1 MKLKK
6 TLFAGIAALVSAS
19 ALLGSNIAS
28 AQKDWPTKSI
38 QLIVPFAAG
47 GPTDSIARLIAV
59 PMGQALGQTVVV
71 ENVPGAGG
79 TIASTKV
86 ARAAPDG
93 YTIYIHHMGMATAN
107 ALYDKLPY
115 DPMTSFEYIGQVAD
129 VPMVLLG
136 KKDLPANNF
145 KELEAYIK
153 ANGSKVTMANA
164 GPGAVSQ
171 LCGLLFQSRLGVKL
185 TNIPYKGTGP
195 ALTDLL
201 GGQVDLL
208 CDQTTQTIPYI
219 KDGRVKAF
227 GTTTMK
233 RLPAI
238 PNVPTLNEQG
248 LKGFEVKVWH
258 GVYAPKGTP
267 QPILD
272 KINAALKKLISCQ
285 WIKYPPKASRITLI
299 TKSTFGALSFVKPI
313 FQINSGVIV
322 IKKASRSLAF
332 LLSRHLAQSLTCS
345 KEVA

>member
-6 TLFAGIAALVSAS
+6 TLFAGIAAVVSAGT
-19 ALLGSNIAS
+19 LLGSNIAS

-59 PMGQALGQTVVV
+59 PMGQALGQRVVV

-115 DPMTSFEYIGQVAD
+115 DPMTSFDYIGQVAD

-145 KELEAYIK
+145 KELEAYIR

-171 LCGLLFQSRLGVKL
+171 LCGLLFQSRLGIKL

-258 GVYAPKGTP
+258 GVYAPKGVP

-272 KINAALKKLISCQ
+272 KINAALKKALNTPDVQKRLNDANIDIVPMDKVSSKGLMDHLEKEINV
-285 WIKYPPKASRITLI
+285 WGPVIRKANI
-299 TKSTFGALSFVKPI
+299 PD
-313 FQINSGVIV
+313 
-322 IKKASRSLAF
+322 
-332 LLSRHLAQSLTCS
+332 
-345 KEVA
+345 

>member
-1 MKLKK
+1 MKFKK
-6 TLFAGIAALVSAS
+6 TLFAGIAAVVSAS
-19 ALLGSNIAS
+19 TLLGSNIAS
-28 AQKDWPTKSI
+28 AQKDWPTKSV
-38 QLIVPFAAG
+38 QLVVPFAAG
-47 GPTDSIARLIAV
+47 GPTDTIARLIAV

-171 LCGLLFQSRLGVKL
+171 LCGLLFQSRMGVRL

-267 QPILD
+267 LPVLD
-272 KINAALKKLISCQ
+272 KINAALKKALNTPDVKKRLEDANIDIVPAEKISAKGLREHLDREINV
-285 WIKYPPKASRITLI
+285 WGPVIRKANI
-299 TKSTFGALSFVKPI
+299 PD
-313 FQINSGVIV
+313 
-322 IKKASRSLAF
+322 
-332 LLSRHLAQSLTCS
+332 
-345 KEVA
+345 

>member
-1 MKLKK
+1 METSMKFKK
-6 TLFAGIAALVSAS
+6 SFFTGILAAVSTG
-19 ALLGSNIAS
+19 ALLAS
-28 AQKDWPTKSI
+28 QTAVAQNAWPTKSI
-38 QLIVPFAAG
+38 SLIVPFAAG
-47 GPTDSIARLIAV
+47 GPTDSVARLIAV

-86 ARAAPDG
+86 ARATPDG
-93 YTIYIHHMGMATAN
+93 YTIYLHHMGMATAN

-115 DPMTSFEYIGQVAD
+115 DPLTSFEYIGQVAD

-136 KKDLPANNF
+136 KKDLPAKNF

-171 LCGLLFQSRLGVKL
+171 LCGLLFQSRMGVKL
-185 TNIPYKGTGP
+185 TNVPYKGTGP

-219 KDGRVKAF
+219 KDGSVKAY
-227 GTTTMK
+227 GTTTLK
-233 RLPAI
+233 RLPSI
-238 PNVPTLNEQG
+238 PNVPTLDEQG

-258 GVYAPKGTP
+258 GMYTPKGVP

-272 KINAALKKLISCQ
+272 KLNAALKK
-285 WIKYPPKASRITLI
+285 
-299 TKSTFGALSFVKPI
+299 
-313 FQINSGVIV
+313 
-322 IKKASRSLAF
+322 
-332 LLSRHLAQSLTCS
+332 SLTSPDVKKRLEDANIDIVPVS
-345 KEVA
+345 KVSANGLKTHLDAEINKWGPVIRKANIPD

>member
-6 TLFAGIAALVSAS
+6 TFFAGIAAVVSAGT
-19 ALLGSNIAS
+19 LLGSNIAS

-38 QLIVPFAAG
+38 QLVVPFAAG
-47 GPTDSIARLIAV
+47 GPTDTIARLIAV

-115 DPMTSFEYIGQVAD
+115 DPMTSFDYIGQVAD

-145 KELEAYIK
+145 KELEAYIR

-171 LCGLLFQSRLGVKL
+171 LCGLLFQSRMGVRL

-267 QPILD
+267 QPVLD
-272 KINAALKKLISCQ
+272 KINAALKKALNTPDVKKRLEDANIDIVPADKISARGLKDHLEKEINV
-285 WIKYPPKASRITLI
+285 WGPVIRKANI
-299 TKSTFGALSFVKPI
+299 PD
-313 FQINSGVIV
+313 
-322 IKKASRSLAF
+322 
-332 LLSRHLAQSLTCS
+332 
-345 KEVA
+345 

>member
-1 MKLKK
+1 MKFKK
-6 TLFAGIAALVSAS
+6 SFFTGILAAVSTG
-19 ALLGSNIAS
+19 ALLAS
-28 AQKDWPTKSI
+28 QTAVAQNAWPTKSI
-38 QLIVPFAAG
+38 SLIVPFAAG
-47 GPTDSIARLIAV
+47 GPTDSVARLIAV

-86 ARAAPDG
+86 ARATPDG
-93 YTIYIHHMGMATAN
+93 YTIYLHHMGMATAN

-136 KKDLPANNF
+136 KKDLPAKNF

-171 LCGLLFQSRLGVKL
+171 LCGLLFQSRMGVKL
-185 TNIPYKGTGP
+185 TNVPYKGTGP

-219 KDGRVKAF
+219 KDGSVKAY
-227 GTTTMK
+227 GTTTLK
-233 RLPAI
+233 RLPSI
-238 PNVPTLNEQG
+238 PNVPTLDEQG

-258 GVYAPKGTP
+258 GMYTPKGVP

-272 KINAALKKLISCQ
+272 KLNAALKK
-285 WIKYPPKASRITLI
+285 
-299 TKSTFGALSFVKPI
+299 
-313 FQINSGVIV
+313 
-322 IKKASRSLAF
+322 
-332 LLSRHLAQSLTCS
+332 SLTSPDVKKRLEDANIDIVAVS
-345 KEVA
+345 KISANGLKTHLDAEINKWGPVIRKANIPD

>member
-1 MKLKK
+1 MKIKK
-6 TLFAGIAALVSAS
+6 FLFSGIAAALSAS
-19 ALLGSNIAS
+19 AFLSTNVQ

-38 QLIVPFAAG
+38 QLVVPFAAG
-47 GPTDSIARLIAV
+47 GPTDTIARLIAV

-227 GTTTMK
+227 GTTTLK

-272 KINAALKKLISCQ
+272 KINAALKKALNSPEVKKRLEDANIDIVPADKVSAKGLKDHLEKEINV
-285 WIKYPPKASRITLI
+285 WGPVIRKANI
-299 TKSTFGALSFVKPI
+299 PD
-313 FQINSGVIV
+313 
-322 IKKASRSLAF
+322 
-332 LLSRHLAQSLTCS
+332 
-345 KEVA
+345 

>member
-1 MKLKK
+1 MNMGKLKLTK
-6 TLFAGIAALVSAS
+6 LFATLAVTALACSSVW
-19 ALLGSNIAS
+19 
-28 AQKDWPTKSI
+28 AQKEWPSKPITLVI
-38 QLIVPFAAG
+38 PFAAG
-47 GPTDSIARLIAV
+47 GPTDAVARLLAT
-59 PMGQALGQTVVV
+59 PMGQSLGQTVVV
-71 ENVPGAGG
+71 ENVNGAGG

-93 YTIYIHHMGMATAN
+93 YTIYLHHMGMATAQ

-145 KELEAYIK
+145 KELEAYIR

-171 LCGLLFQSRLGVKL
+171 LCGLLFQSRLGIKL

-227 GTTTMK
+227 GVTTLE
-233 RLPAI
+233 RLSAL
-238 PNVPTLNEQG
+238 PNIPTLNEQG
-248 LKGFEVKVWH
+248 LKGFDVKVWH
-258 GVYAPKGTP
+258 GMYAPKGVP
-267 QPILD
+267 KPVLE
-272 KINAALKKLISCQ
+272 KLNKALNAALNNPDVKK
-285 WIKYPPKASRITLI
+285 R
-299 TKSTFGALSFVKPI
+299 LSDS
-313 FQINSGVIV
+313 NIV
-322 IKKASRSLAF
+322 IPPASKITSEGLRS
-332 LLSRHLAQSLTCS
+332 HLESEINKWGPIIRKS
-345 KEVA
+345 NIPD

>member
-1 MKLKK
+1 MKFKK
-6 TLFAGIAALVSAS
+6 TLFAGIAAIAGAS
-19 ALLGSNIAS
+19 ALLTSNMAS
-28 AQKDWPTKSI
+28 AQKDWPTKNI

-47 GPTDSIARLIAV
+47 GPTDTIARLIAV
-59 PMGQALGQTVVV
+59 PMGQSLGQTVVV

-93 YTIYIHHMGMATAN
+93 YTIYIHHMGMATAQ

-171 LCGLLFQSRLGVKL
+171 LCGLLFQSRMGVRL

-267 QPILD
+267 QPILN
-272 KINAALKKLISCQ
+272 KINAALKKALNTPDVKKRLEDANIDIVPVEKISAKGLQ
-285 WIKYPPKASRITLI
+285 DHLDKEINVWGPIIRKANI
-299 TKSTFGALSFVKPI
+299 PD
-313 FQINSGVIV
+313 
-322 IKKASRSLAF
+322 
-332 LLSRHLAQSLTCS
+332 
-345 KEVA
+345 

>member
-1 MKLKK
+1 MKFQKF
-6 TLFAGIAALVSAS
+6 LFSGIAAALSAGALLSTS
-19 ALLGSNIAS
+19 AL

-38 QLIVPFAAG
+38 TMVIPFAAG
-47 GPTDSIARLIAV
+47 GPTDSVARLIAV
-59 PMGQALGQTVVV
+59 PMGQYLGQTVVV
-71 ENVPGAGG
+71 ENVNGAGG

-93 YTIYIHHMGMATAN
+93 YTIYLHHMGMATAN

-115 DPMTSFEYIGQVAD
+115 DPMTNFEYIGQVAD

-145 KELEAYIK
+145 KELESYIK

-227 GTTTMK
+227 GTTTLK

-238 PNVPTLNEQG
+238 PNVPTLDEQG

-258 GVYAPKGTP
+258 GMYTPKGVP
-267 QPILD
+267 KPILD
-272 KINAALKKLISCQ
+272 KLNAALVKALNTPDVKKRLADANIDIVSPD
-285 WIKYPPKASRITLI
+285 KMTPTGL
-299 TKSTFGALSFVKPI
+299 KSHLEAEINKWGPI
-313 FQINSGVIV
+313 IRKSNI
-322 IKKASRSLAF
+322 AD
-332 LLSRHLAQSLTCS
+332 
-345 KEVA
+345 

>member
-1 MKLKK
+1 MKFKK

-19 ALLGSNIAS
+19 ALLTSNIA
-28 AQKDWPTKSI
+28 AAEKDWPTKSI
-38 QLIVPFAAG
+38 QLVVPFAAG
-47 GPTDSIARLIAV
+47 GPTDTIARLIAV

-71 ENVPGAGG
+71 ENVNGAGG

-86 ARAAPDG
+86 ARATPDG

-153 ANGSKVTMANA
+153 ANGSKITMANA

-219 KDGRVKAF
+219 KDGRVKAY
-227 GTTTMK
+227 GTTTLQ

-267 QPILD
+267 QPILN
-272 KINAALKKLISCQ
+272 KINLALKKALNTPDVKKRLEDANIDIVSADKISAKGLKDHLDREINV
-285 WIKYPPKASRITLI
+285 WGPVIRKANI
-299 TKSTFGALSFVKPI
+299 PD
-313 FQINSGVIV
+313 
-322 IKKASRSLAF
+322 
-332 LLSRHLAQSLTCS
+332 
-345 KEVA
+345 

>member
-6 TLFAGIAALVSAS
+6 TIFAGIAAVVSAS

-38 QLIVPFAAG
+38 TLVVPFAAG

-86 ARAAPDG
+86 SRAAPDG
-93 YTIYIHHMGMATAN
+93 YTIYIHHMGMATAQ

-115 DPMTSFEYIGQVAD
+115 DPMSSFDYIGQVAD

-258 GVYAPKGTP
+258 GVYAPKGVP

-272 KINAALKKLISCQ
+272 KINAALKKALNTPDVKKRLEDANIDIVPAEKVSAKGLKDHLEKEINV
-285 WIKYPPKASRITLI
+285 WGPVIRKANI
-299 TKSTFGALSFVKPI
+299 PD
-313 FQINSGVIV
+313 
-322 IKKASRSLAF
+322 
-332 LLSRHLAQSLTCS
+332 
-345 KEVA
+345 

>member
-1 MKLKK
+1 MKVKK
-6 TLFAGIAALVSAS
+6 FLFSGIAAALTAGAFLSTS
-19 ALLGSNIAS
+19 AL

-38 QLIVPFAAG
+38 NLIVPFAAG
-47 GPTDSIARLIAV
+47 GPTDSVARLIAV

-93 YTIYIHHMGMATAN
+93 YTIYLHHMGMATAN

-145 KELEAYIK
+145 KELEAYIR
-153 ANGSKVTMANA
+153 ANGSKITMANA

-171 LCGLLFQSRLGVKL
+171 LCGLLFQSRMGVKL

-227 GTTTMK
+227 GVTSLE
-233 RLPAI
+233 RLSAL
-238 PNVPTLNEQG
+238 PNVPTLSEQG

-258 GVYAPKGTP
+258 GMYAPKGVP
-267 QPILD
+267 KPVLE
-272 KINAALKKLISCQ
+272 KLNKALNAALNNPDVKKRLGDS
-285 WIKYPPKASRITLI
+285 
-299 TKSTFGALSFVKPI
+299 
-313 FQINSGVIV
+313 NIV
-322 IKKASRSLAF
+322 IPPANKITAEGLKS
-332 LLSRHLAQSLTCS
+332 HLESEINKWGPIIRKS
-345 KEVA
+345 NIPD

>member
-1 MKLKK
+1 MKMKK
-6 TLFAGIAALVSAS
+6 YLFSGIAA
-19 ALLGSNIAS
+19 ALTAGAFLSTS
-28 AQKDWPTKSI
+28 VQAQKDWPTKSI
-38 QLIVPFAAG
+38 QLVVPFAAG

-93 YTIYIHHMGMATAN
+93 YTIYIHHMGMATAQ

-145 KELEAYIK
+145 KELEAYIR

-272 KINAALKKLISCQ
+272 KINAALKKALNTPDVKKRLEDANIDIVSADKVSAKGLKDHLDKEINA
-285 WIKYPPKASRITLI
+285 WGPVIRKANI
-299 TKSTFGALSFVKPI
+299 PD
-313 FQINSGVIV
+313 
-322 IKKASRSLAF
+322 
-332 LLSRHLAQSLTCS
+332 
-345 KEVA
+345 

>member
-6 TLFAGIAALVSAS
+6 TLFAGIAALVSAGT
-19 ALLGSNIAS
+19 LLGSNIAS

-93 YTIYIHHMGMATAN
+93 YTIYIHHMGMATAQ

-171 LCGLLFQSRLGVKL
+171 LCGLLFQSRMGVKL

-267 QPILD
+267 QPVVN
-272 KINAALKKLISCQ
+272 KINAALKKALNSPDVKKRLEDANIDIVPMDKVSAKGLKDHLDNEINV
-285 WIKYPPKASRITLI
+285 WGPVIRKANI
-299 TKSTFGALSFVKPI
+299 PD
-313 FQINSGVIV
+313 
-322 IKKASRSLAF
+322 
-332 LLSRHLAQSLTCS
+332 
-345 KEVA
+345 

>member
-1 MKLKK
+1 MKLHK
-6 TLFAGIAALVSAS
+6 TLFAALATVIGAGT
-19 ALLGSNIAS
+19 LLSSNLAS
-28 AQKDWPTKSI
+28 AQKDWPTRSV
-38 QLIVPFAAG
+38 QLVVPFAAG
-47 GPTDSIARLIAV
+47 GPTDTIARLIAV

-86 ARAAPDG
+86 SRATPDG

-107 ALYDKLPY
+107 ALYEKLPY

-153 ANGSKVTMANA
+153 ANGAKVTMANA

-185 TNIPYKGTGP
+185 TNVPYKGTGP

-219 KDGRVKAF
+219 KDGRVKAY

-267 QPILD
+267 QPVLD
-272 KINAALKKLISCQ
+272 KLNAALKKALNSPDVKKRLEDANIDIVPMDKVSAKGLKSHLESEINV
-285 WIKYPPKASRITLI
+285 WGPVIRKANI
-299 TKSTFGALSFVKPI
+299 PD
-313 FQINSGVIV
+313 
-322 IKKASRSLAF
+322 
-332 LLSRHLAQSLTCS
+332 
-345 KEVA
+345 

>member
-6 TLFAGIAALVSAS
+6 TIFAGIAAVVSAS

-38 QLIVPFAAG
+38 SLIVPFAAG

-86 ARAAPDG
+86 SRAAPDG
-93 YTIYIHHMGMATAN
+93 YTIYIHHMGMATAQ

-115 DPMTSFEYIGQVAD
+115 DPMSSFDYIGQVAD

-145 KELEAYIK
+145 KELEAYIR

-267 QPILD
+267 QPIQD
-272 KINAALKKLISCQ
+272 KINAALKKALNTPDVKKRLEDANIDIVPVEKISSRGLKDHLEKEINV
-285 WIKYPPKASRITLI
+285 WGPVIRKANI
-299 TKSTFGALSFVKPI
+299 PD
-313 FQINSGVIV
+313 
-322 IKKASRSLAF
+322 
-332 LLSRHLAQSLTCS
+332 
-345 KEVA
+345 

>member
-1 MKLKK
+1 MKFKK
-6 TLFAGIAALVSAS
+6 TLFAGIAAVVSAS
-19 ALLGSNIAS
+19 TLLGSNIAS
-28 AQKDWPTKSI
+28 AQKDWPTKSV
-38 QLIVPFAAG
+38 QLVVPFAAG
-47 GPTDSIARLIAV
+47 GPTDTIARLIAV

-171 LCGLLFQSRLGVKL
+171 LCGLLFQSRMGVRL

-267 QPILD
+267 KPVLD
-272 KINAALKKLISCQ
+272 KINAALKKALNTPDVKKRLDDANIDIVSMDKVSANGLKDHLDKEINV
-285 WIKYPPKASRITLI
+285 WGPVIRKANI
-299 TKSTFGALSFVKPI
+299 PD
-313 FQINSGVIV
+313 
-322 IKKASRSLAF
+322 
-332 LLSRHLAQSLTCS
+332 
-345 KEVA
+345 

>member
-6 TLFAGIAALVSAS
+6 TLFAGIAAIVSAS
-19 ALLGSNIAS
+19 TLLGSNIAS

-38 QLIVPFAAG
+38 SLIVPFAAG

-86 ARAAPDG
+86 SRAAPDG
-93 YTIYIHHMGMATAN
+93 YTIYIHHMGMATAQ

-115 DPMTSFEYIGQVAD
+115 DPMTSFDYIGQVAD

-145 KELEAYIK
+145 KELEAYIR

-267 QPILD
+267 QAIQD
-272 KINAALKKLISCQ
+272 KINAALKKALNTPDVKKRLEDANIDIVPAEKISSKGLKDHLEKEINV
-285 WIKYPPKASRITLI
+285 WGPVIRKANI
-299 TKSTFGALSFVKPI
+299 PD
-313 FQINSGVIV
+313 
-322 IKKASRSLAF
+322 
-332 LLSRHLAQSLTCS
+332 
-345 KEVA
+345 

>member
-6 TLFAGIAALVSAS
+6 TLFAGIAAIVSAGT
-19 ALLGSNIAS
+19 LLGSNVAS

-38 QLIVPFAAG
+38 TLVVPFAAG

-59 PMGQALGQTVVV
+59 PMGQSLGQTVVV

-86 ARAAPDG
+86 SRAAPDG
-93 YTIYIHHMGMATAN
+93 YTIYIHHMGMATAQ

-185 TNIPYKGTGP
+185 TNVPYKGTGP

-248 LKGFEVKVWH
+248 LKDFQVQVWH
-258 GVYAPKGTP
+258 GVYAPKGVP

-272 KINAALKKLISCQ
+272 KLNAALKKALNSPDVKKRLNDSNIDIVSMDKVSASGLKNHLEKEINV
-285 WIKYPPKASRITLI
+285 WGPVIRKANI
-299 TKSTFGALSFVKPI
+299 PD
-313 FQINSGVIV
+313 
-322 IKKASRSLAF
+322 
-332 LLSRHLAQSLTCS
+332 
-345 KEVA
+345 

>member
-6 TLFAGIAALVSAS
+6 TLFAGIAAVVSAGT
-19 ALLGSNIAS
+19 LLGSNIAS
-28 AQKDWPTKSI
+28 AQTDWPTKNI

-47 GPTDSIARLIAV
+47 GPTDSIARLISV

-93 YTIYIHHMGMATAN
+93 YTIYIHHMGMATAQ

-171 LCGLLFQSRLGVKL
+171 LCGLLFQSRMGVKL

-267 QPILD
+267 QPILN
-272 KINAALKKLISCQ
+272 KINAALKKALNSPDVKKRLDDANIDIVPMDKVSAKGLKDHLDNEINV
-285 WIKYPPKASRITLI
+285 WGPVIRKANI
-299 TKSTFGALSFVKPI
+299 PD
-313 FQINSGVIV
+313 
-322 IKKASRSLAF
+322 
-332 LLSRHLAQSLTCS
+332 
-345 KEVA
+345 

>member
-6 TLFAGIAALVSAS
+6 TLFAGIAAVVSAGT
-19 ALLGSNIAS
+19 LLGSNIAS
-28 AQKDWPTKSI
+28 AQTDWPTKNI

-47 GPTDSIARLIAV
+47 GPTDSIARLISV

-93 YTIYIHHMGMATAN
+93 YTIYIHHMGMATAQ

-171 LCGLLFQSRLGVKL
+171 LCGLLFQSRMGVKL

-267 QPILD
+267 QPVLN
-272 KINAALKKLISCQ
+272 KINAALKKALNSPDVKKRLDDANIDIVPMDKVSAQ
-285 WIKYPPKASRITLI
+285 GLKDHLDKEINVWGPVIRKANI
-299 TKSTFGALSFVKPI
+299 PD
-313 FQINSGVIV
+313 
-322 IKKASRSLAF
+322 
-332 LLSRHLAQSLTCS
+332 
-345 KEVA
+345 

>member
-1 MKLKK
+1 METLMKFKK
-6 TLFAGIAALVSAS
+6 TLFAGIAAVAGAS
-19 ALLGSNIAS
+19 ALFTSNIAS
-28 AQKDWPTKSI
+28 AQKDWPTKNI
-38 QLIVPFAAG
+38 QLVVPFAAG
-47 GPTDSIARLIAV
+47 GPTDSIARLISV
-59 PMGQALGQTVVV
+59 PMSQALGQTVVV

-86 ARAAPDG
+86 ARATPDG
-93 YTIYIHHMGMATAN
+93 YTIYIHHMGMATAQ

-171 LCGLLFQSRLGVKL
+171 LCGLLFQSRLCVKF

-219 KDGRVKAF
+219 KDGRVKAY

-238 PNVPTLNEQG
+238 PNVPTLNEEG

-267 QPILD
+267 QPVLN
-272 KINAALKKLISCQ
+272 KINAALKTALNSPDVKKRLEDANIDIVPADKISAKGLKDHLDKEINV
-285 WIKYPPKASRITLI
+285 WGPVIRKANI
-299 TKSTFGALSFVKPI
+299 PD
-313 FQINSGVIV
+313 
-322 IKKASRSLAF
+322 
-332 LLSRHLAQSLTCS
+332 
-345 KEVA
+345 

>member
-6 TLFAGIAALVSAS
+6 TLFAGIAAAVSAGT
-19 ALLGSNIAS
+19 LLGSNIAS

-38 QLIVPFAAG
+38 QLVVPFAAG
-47 GPTDSIARLIAV
+47 GPTDTIARLIAV

-115 DPMTSFEYIGQVAD
+115 DPMTSFDYIGQVAD

-267 QPILD
+267 QPALD
-272 KINAALKKLISCQ
+272 KLNAALKKALNTPDVQKRLNDSNIDIVPMDKVSAKGLKDHLEKEINV
-285 WIKYPPKASRITLI
+285 WGPVIR
-299 TKSTFGALSFVKPI
+299 KSNIPD
-313 FQINSGVIV
+313 
-322 IKKASRSLAF
+322 
-332 LLSRHLAQSLTCS
+332 
-345 KEVA
+345 

>member
-1 MKLKK
+1 
-6 TLFAGIAALVSAS
+6 
-19 ALLGSNIAS
+19 
-28 AQKDWPTKSI
+28 
-38 QLIVPFAAG
+38 
-47 GPTDSIARLIAV
+47 
-59 PMGQALGQTVVV
+59 
-71 ENVPGAGG
+71 
-79 TIASTKV
+79 
-86 ARAAPDG
+86 
-93 YTIYIHHMGMATAN
+93 MGMATAQ
-107 ALYDKLPY
+107 ALYEKLPY

-153 ANGSKVTMANA
+153 SNGAKVTMANA

-185 TNIPYKGTGP
+185 TNVPYKGTGP

-219 KDGRVKAF
+219 KDGRVKAY

-272 KINAALKKLISCQ
+272 KINAALKKALNSPDVKKRLEDSNIDIVSMDKVSAKGLKSHLETEINV
-285 WIKYPPKASRITLI
+285 WGPVIRKANI
-299 TKSTFGALSFVKPI
+299 PD
-313 FQINSGVIV
+313 
-322 IKKASRSLAF
+322 
-332 LLSRHLAQSLTCS
+332 
-345 KEVA
+345 

>member
-1 MKLKK
+1 MKFKK
-6 TLFAGIAALVSAS
+6 SFFTGILAAVSTG
-19 ALLGSNIAS
+19 ALLAS
-28 AQKDWPTKSI
+28 QTAVAQNAWPTKSI
-38 QLIVPFAAG
+38 SLIVPFAAG
-47 GPTDSIARLIAV
+47 GPTDSVARLIAV

-86 ARAAPDG
+86 ARATPDG
-93 YTIYIHHMGMATAN
+93 YTIYLHHMGMATAN

-136 KKDLPANNF
+136 KKDLPAKNF

-171 LCGLLFQSRLGVKL
+171 LCGLLFQSRMGVKL
-185 TNIPYKGTGP
+185 TNVPYKGTGP

-219 KDGRVKAF
+219 KDGSVKAY
-227 GTTTMK
+227 GTTTLK
-233 RLPAI
+233 RLPSI
-238 PNVPTLNEQG
+238 PNVPTLDEQG

-258 GVYAPKGTP
+258 GMYTPKGVP

-272 KINAALKKLISCQ
+272 KLNAALKK
-285 WIKYPPKASRITLI
+285 
-299 TKSTFGALSFVKPI
+299 
-313 FQINSGVIV
+313 
-322 IKKASRSLAF
+322 
-332 LLSRHLAQSLTCS
+332 SLTSPDVKKRLEDANIDIVPVS
-345 KEVA
+345 KISANGLKTHLDAEINKWGPVIRKANIPD

>member
-1 MKLKK
+1 MKVKK
-6 TLFAGIAALVSAS
+6 FLFSGIAAALTAGAFLSTS
-19 ALLGSNIAS
+19 AL

-38 QLIVPFAAG
+38 QLVVPFAAG

-93 YTIYIHHMGMATAN
+93 HTIYIHHMGMATAQ

-145 KELEAYIK
+145 KELEAYIR

-219 KDGRVKAF
+219 KDGRVKAY

-272 KINAALKKLISCQ
+272 KINAALKKALNNPDVKKRLEDANIDIVPAEKVSAKGLKDHLDKEINV
-285 WIKYPPKASRITLI
+285 WGPVIRKANI
-299 TKSTFGALSFVKPI
+299 PD
-313 FQINSGVIV
+313 
-322 IKKASRSLAF
+322 
-332 LLSRHLAQSLTCS
+332 
-345 KEVA
+345 

>member
-6 TLFAGIAALVSAS
+6 TLFAGIAAVVSAGT
-19 ALLGSNIAS
+19 LLGSNIAS

-38 QLIVPFAAG
+38 SLVVPFAAG

-258 GVYAPKGTP
+258 GVYVPKGVP
-267 QPILD
+267 QPIQD
-272 KINAALKKLISCQ
+272 KINAALKKALNTPDVQKRLNDSNIDIVPMDKVSSKGLKDHLEKEINV
-285 WIKYPPKASRITLI
+285 WGPVIRKANI
-299 TKSTFGALSFVKPI
+299 PD
-313 FQINSGVIV
+313 
-322 IKKASRSLAF
+322 
-332 LLSRHLAQSLTCS
+332 
-345 KEVA
+345 

>member
-1 MKLKK
+1 METSMTFKK
-6 TLFAGIAALVSAS
+6 SLFTGMLAAVSTG
-19 ALLGSNIAS
+19 ALLAS
-28 AQKDWPTKSI
+28 QTAVAQNAWPTKSI
-38 QLIVPFAAG
+38 SLIVPFAAG
-47 GPTDSIARLIAV
+47 GPTDSVARLISV

-93 YTIYIHHMGMATAN
+93 YTIYLHHMGMATAN

-136 KKDLPANNF
+136 KKDLPAKNF

-185 TNIPYKGTGP
+185 TNVPYKGTGP

-219 KDGRVKAF
+219 KDGSVKAY
-227 GTTTMK
+227 GTTTLK

-238 PNVPTLNEQG
+238 PNVPTLDEQG

-258 GVYAPKGTP
+258 GMYTPKGVP
-267 QPILD
+267 KPILD
-272 KINAALKKLISCQ
+272 KLNAALKK
-285 WIKYPPKASRITLI
+285 
-299 TKSTFGALSFVKPI
+299 
-313 FQINSGVIV
+313 
-322 IKKASRSLAF
+322 
-332 LLSRHLAQSLTCS
+332 SLTS
-345 KEVA
+345 PDVKKRLEDANIDIVAVNKISADGLKTHLDAEINRWGPVIRKANIPD

>member
-1 MKLKK
+1 MKIKK
-6 TLFAGIAALVSAS
+6 TLFAGIAAVVSAS
-19 ALLGSNIAS
+19 TLLGSNIAS
-28 AQKDWPTKSI
+28 AQKDWPTKSV
-38 QLIVPFAAG
+38 QLVVPFAAG
-47 GPTDSIARLIAV
+47 GPTDTIARLIAV

-171 LCGLLFQSRLGVKL
+171 LCGLLFQSRMGVRL

-258 GVYAPKGTP
+258 GVYAPKGVP

-272 KINAALKKLISCQ
+272 KINAALKKALNTPDVKKRLDDANIDIVSMDKVSAKGLKDHLDKEINI
-285 WIKYPPKASRITLI
+285 WGPVIRKANI
-299 TKSTFGALSFVKPI
+299 PD
-313 FQINSGVIV
+313 
-322 IKKASRSLAF
+322 
-332 LLSRHLAQSLTCS
+332 
-345 KEVA
+345 

>member
-6 TLFAGIAALVSAS
+6 TLFAGIAAVAGAS
-19 ALLGSNIAS
+19 ALFTSNLAS
-28 AQKDWPTKSI
+28 AQKDWPTKNI

-59 PMGQALGQTVVV
+59 PMGQSLGQTVVV

-93 YTIYIHHMGMATAN
+93 YTIYIHHMGMATAQ

-171 LCGLLFQSRLGVKL
+171 LCGLLFQSRLGVRL

-219 KDGRVKAF
+219 KDGRVKAY

-272 KINAALKKLISCQ
+272 KINVALKK
-285 WIKYPPKASRITLI
+285 
-299 TKSTFGALSFVKPI
+299 ALSSPDVMKRLDDANIDIVPAEKVSAKGLKDHLDRE
-313 FQINSGVIV
+313 INVWGPVIR
-322 IKKASRSLAF
+322 KANIPD
-332 LLSRHLAQSLTCS
+332 
-345 KEVA
+345 

>member
-1 MKLKK
+1 MKFKK
-6 TLFAGIAALVSAS
+6 TLFAGIAAVVSAS

-28 AQKDWPTKSI
+28 AQKDWPTKSV
-38 QLIVPFAAG
+38 QLVVPFAAG
-47 GPTDSIARLIAV
+47 GPTDTIARLIAV
-59 PMGQALGQTVVV
+59 PMGQSLGQTVVV

-93 YTIYIHHMGMATAN
+93 YIIYIHHMGMATAN

-171 LCGLLFQSRLGVKL
+171 LCGLLFQSRMGVRL

-267 QPILD
+267 QPVLD
-272 KINAALKKLISCQ
+272 KINAALKKALNTPDVKKRLEDANIDIVPAEKISAKGLREHLDREINV
-285 WIKYPPKASRITLI
+285 WGPVIRKANI
-299 TKSTFGALSFVKPI
+299 PD
-313 FQINSGVIV
+313 
-322 IKKASRSLAF
+322 
-332 LLSRHLAQSLTCS
+332 
-345 KEVA
+345 

>member
-1 MKLKK
+1 MKFKK
-6 TLFAGIAALVSAS
+6 TLFAGIAAIAGAS
-19 ALLGSNIAS
+19 ALLTSNMAS
-28 AQKDWPTKSI
+28 AQKDWPTKNI

-47 GPTDSIARLIAV
+47 GPTDTIARLIAV
-59 PMGQALGQTVVV
+59 PMGQSLGQTVVV

-93 YTIYIHHMGMATAN
+93 YTIYIHHMGMATAQ

-171 LCGLLFQSRLGVKL
+171 LCGLLFQSRIGVRL

-267 QPILD
+267 QPILN
-272 KINAALKKLISCQ
+272 KINAALKKALNTPDVKKRLEDANIDIVPVEKISAKGLQ
-285 WIKYPPKASRITLI
+285 DHLDKEINVWGPIIRKANI
-299 TKSTFGALSFVKPI
+299 PD
-313 FQINSGVIV
+313 
-322 IKKASRSLAF
+322 
-332 LLSRHLAQSLTCS
+332 
-345 KEVA
+345 

>member
-6 TLFAGIAALVSAS
+6 TLFAGIAALVSTGT
-19 ALLGSNIAS
+19 LLGSNVAF

-38 QLIVPFAAG
+38 SLVVPFAAG
-47 GPTDSIARLIAV
+47 GPTDTIARLIAV
-59 PMGQALGQTVVV
+59 PMGQSLGQTVVV
-71 ENVPGAGG
+71 ENVAGAGG

-93 YTIYIHHMGMATAN
+93 YTIYIHHMGMATAQ

-115 DPMTSFEYIGQVAD
+115 DPLTSFEYIGQVAD

-171 LCGLLFQSRLGVKL
+171 LCGLLFQSRLGVRL

-195 ALTDLL
+195 ALTDLI

-267 QPILD
+267 QPVLD
-272 KINAALKKLISCQ
+272 KINVALKK
-285 WIKYPPKASRITLI
+285 
-299 TKSTFGALSFVKPI
+299 ALSSPDVVKRLEDANIDIVPAEKVSAKGLKDHLERE
-313 FQINSGVIV
+313 INVWGPVIR
-322 IKKASRSLAF
+322 KANIPD
-332 LLSRHLAQSLTCS
+332 
-345 KEVA
+345 